1 MVSKRR
7 RKRKSGHRVTRT
19 RRYKQIG
26 GLILSPL
33 IRGTHKKRRRGR
45 RRRRQRQYL

>member
-1 MVSKRR
+1 MVSGRR
-7 RKRKSGHRVTRT
+7 RKRSRRVTT

-45 RRRRQRQYL
+45 RRRR